1 MSLPV
6 NISDLLHQRIVES
19 NRIEYKADWN
29 PEPILH
35 SICAFANDIDNC
47 GGGYIVIGVEENN
60 GVPVFPL
67 KGLDKSSLD
76 RIQKELLQKC
86 NLLEPRYLPIVES
99 VVFDGKEL
107 VVIWAYGGE
116 VRPYKCPVSF
126 PTEKAKHFEKAYF
139 IRKMSSTIR
148 ANANEERELVLM
160 AGQTPFDDHINRHAE
175 LSDLKSSLIA
185 EFLHTVGSNLYKT
198 CLDRPIRDLGEDLRI
213 VNGTT
218 EYCKPVNV
226 GLMFFNE
233 NPERFFR
240 ETRIEVVDKP
250 EPTGEHLQEQY
261 FTGPLDKQ
269 LRDALRYIRNYMLK
283 LKITKVDGQAEAIH
297 TWNIPYKAIEEAL
310 ANAVYHKAY
319 DIPEPIT
326 VTLTPD
332 NMEILSIPGP
342 DRSISDEDLKRFH
355 LVSKR
360 YRNRRIGNFLK
371 ELQLAEGRNTGIPAI
386 VEAMRNNGSEP
397 PRFETDSERTY
408 FSVIL
413 PVHPAFRN
421 QPAAATQPTSKP
433 AKAIR
438 RTAVEIRTMVIHQLE
453 VNGPMS
459 LRELSKRLGYTK
471 VTDTMGAVV
480 KKLIEEKLIRLSDP
494 EHPHSRNQLLILT

>member
-6 NISDLLHQRIVES
+6 NISDLLYQRIVES
-19 NRIEYKADWN
+19 TRIEYKTDWN
-29 PEPILH
+29 PEPVLH

-47 GGGYIVIGVEENN
+47 GGGYIVLGVEEKD
-60 GVPVFPL
+60 GMPIFPV
-67 KGLDKSSLD
+67 KGLEKSSVD
-76 RIQKELLQKC
+76 RIQKDLLRKC
-86 NLLEPRYLPIVES
+86 NLLEPRYLPIVETTT
-99 VVFDGKEL
+99 FEGKTL
-107 VVIWAYGGE
+107 MVIWAYGGD
-116 VRPYKCPVSF
+116 VRPYKCPIAF
-126 PTEKAKHFEKAYF
+126 PSEKSRHFEKAYY

-148 ANANEERELVLM
+148 ANANEERELMLL
-160 AGQTPFDDHINRHAE
+160 AGKTPFDDQINRRAE

-185 EFLHTVGSNLYKT
+185 EFLHTVGSDLYRT
-198 CLDRPIRDLGEDLRI
+198 CLDRPIRELGEDLRI
-213 VNGTT
+213 VDGTT

-240 ETRIEVVDKP
+240 EARIEVVDKP

-283 LKITKVDGQAEAIH
+283 LKITKIDGQAEALH

-319 DIPEPIT
+319 DIAEPIT
-326 VTLTPD
+326 VTLTPEC
-332 NMEILSIPGP
+332 MEILSIPGP
-342 DRSISDEDLKRFH
+342 DRSITEKDLKRFH

-386 VEAMRNNGSEP
+386 VEAMRSNGSEP

-421 QPAAATQPTSKP
+421 ETKEVKQTIKPTRTT
-433 AKAIR
+433 R
-438 RTAVEIRTMVIHQLE
+438 RSSVEIRAMVVHQLE

-459 LRELSKRLGYTK
+459 MRELARRLGYAK
-471 VTDTMGAVV
+471 VTNTLSVVV
-480 KKLIEEKLIRLSDP
+480 KKLIAERLVRLSDP
-494 EHPHSRNQLLILT
+494 EHPHSQNQALILT